1 LAGDGVADPS
11 PTTLVNPA
19 KALKVTVG
27 SLLEH
32 TRRRI
37 MSEHEHYPT
46 AFLPITQRIL
56 ASFAKTLNEERT
68 RAVEEGLPGEVVL
81 EGTLN
86 TLLWFAARIA
96 ARIIFPGED
105 PDSKEGH
112 ARASRIQ
119 RAVSQALVTTMAH
132 EKDGAVEPDAPSW
145 PDRQG
150 GHA

>member
-1 LAGDGVADPS
+1 V
-11 PTTLVNPA
+11 
-19 KALKVTVG
+19 LKVKVG
-27 SLLEH
+27 LLPED

-37 MSEHEHYPT
+37 MSEREHYPT

-56 ASFAKTLNEERT
+56 ASFAKTLNEERA
-68 RAVEEGLPGEVVL
+68 RAVEEGLPGEIVL

-96 ARIIFPGED
+96 ARIVFPGED

-132 EKDGAVEPDAPSW
+132 EKEGAADPGAPAW
-145 PDRQG
+145 PDQQG

>member
-1 LAGDGVADPS
+1 
-11 PTTLVNPA
+11 
-19 KALKVTVG
+19 
-27 SLLEH
+27 
-32 TRRRI
+32 
-37 MSEHEHYPT
+37 MSEYEHYPK

-56 ASFAKTLNEERT
+56 ASFAKTLNEERA

-105 PDSKEGH
+105 PDSAEGR
-112 ARASRIQ
+112 ARVSRVQ
-119 RAVSQALVTTMAH
+119 RAVSQAFINVMAQ
-132 EKDGAVEPDAPSW
+132 EKEGAGGPAAPPW
-145 PDRQG
+145 PDQQI